1 MGQKFEPPVCELCK
15 SRMDS
20 IFSNIDEEEKKK
32 LSENKGCQKYK
43 RGAVIFHEG
52 QRPGGLFC
60 ISEGKVKV
68 YKLGD
73 EGREQIV
80 RLDKPGDVL
89 GYRALISGEPYKA
102 TASALEDCV
111 VCFIPAQVIF
121 DMLEENPEVSFRM
134 MRIFSNDL
142 KNAENRLT
150 DFTQKP
156 VRERLAQTLL
166 SLLNSYGT
174 TDEGNLNIYLTRQ
187 EWANL
192 MGTTTETAIRTISE
206 FNKEGLINITGKKI
220 AVNNKPKIEA
230 LAEF

>member
-1 MGQKFEPPVCELCK
+1 MTQEFNPPVCKLCE

-20 IFSNIDEEEKKK
+20 IFQNTTEDEQQHI
-32 LSENKGCQKYK
+32 SSQKSCKVFK
-43 RGAVIFHEG
+43 RGEIIFHEG
-52 QRPGGLFC
+52 QRPSGLYC
-60 ISEGKVKV
+60 INKGKIKV

-89 GYRALISGEPYKA
+89 GYRALISGEAYKA
-102 TASALEDCV
+102 AASALEDCV
-111 VCFIPAQVIF
+111 VCFIPASIIF
-121 DMLEENPEVSFRM
+121 EMMEKNPEISFRM
-134 MRIFSNDL
+134 MRIFSDDL

-166 SLLNSYGT
+166 SLSESYGST
-174 TDEGNLNIYLTRQ
+174 EEGYLSIYLTRQ

-206 FNKEGLINITGKKI
+206 FNKEGLIAIKGKKI
-220 AVNNKPKIEA
+220 AIQNENDLVS

>member
-1 MGQKFEPPVCELCK
+1 MVQKFEPPVCELCE
-15 SRMDS
+15 SRIDS
-20 IFSNIDEEEKKK
+20 VFENIHENEQKR
-32 LSENKGCQKYK
+32 LSEGKSCQVYK

-52 QRPGGLFC
+52 QRPSGLFC
-60 ISEGKVKV
+60 INSGKVKV
-68 YKLGD
+68 SKLGD

-89 GYRALISGEPYKA
+89 GYRALISNEPYKA
-102 TASALEDCV
+102 TGTALEESV
-111 VCFIPAQVIF
+111 ICFIPASVIF
-121 DMLEENPEVSFRM
+121 EMLENNPEVSFKM
-134 MRIFSNDL
+134 MQIFSNDL

-166 SLLNSYGT
+166 SLLEAYGT
-174 TDEGNLNIYLTRQ
+174 TEEGNLNIYLTRQ

-206 FNKEGLINITGKKI
+206 FNTEGMISLKGKKI
-220 AVNNKPKIEA
+220 AINQKQQLEA

>member
-1 MGQKFEPPVCELCK
+1 MGQQFNPPVCELCE

-20 IFSNIDEEEKKK
+20 IFENISEKD
-32 LSENKGCQKYK
+32 QKRMSGEKTCKHYK
-43 RGAVIFHEG
+43 RGEMIFHEG
-52 QRPGGLFC
+52 QRPSGLYC
-60 ISEGKVKV
+60 INQGKVKV
-68 YKLGD
+68 FKLGD

-89 GYRALISGEPYKA
+89 GYRALISGEAYKA
-102 TASALEDCV
+102 SASALEACV
-111 VCFIPAQVIF
+111 VCFIPASVIF
-121 DMLEENPEVSFRM
+121 EMIESNPDIAFRM
-134 MRIFSNDL
+134 MKIFSNDL

-166 SLLNSYGT
+166 TLTQNYGVT
-174 TDEGNLNIYLTRQ
+174 EEGYLNIYLTRQ

-206 FNKEGLINITGKKI
+206 FNKEGLIGIKDEGQL
-220 AVNNKPKIEA
+220 EA